1 MLQWPYQPTQKP
13 HSVQLSRCWCCSGLT
28 SPHIKNHTVHMQLSP
43 LLVLQWPYQPTQK
56 QHSVHAVKPLLV
68 LQWLYQSTQK
78 PHSAHAV
85 KSVAGVAVALPV
97 RLVVFVFPLGIVSCG
112 YLLKWRR
119 RYWLSKVGRTSA
131 VWLMFARRGLYPA
144 SLPLFVS
151 TL

>member
-1 MLQWPYQPTQKP
+1 MALPADTKTTQ
-13 HSVQLSRCWCCSGLT
+13 C
-28 SPHIKNHTVHMQLSP
+28 TVKP
-43 LLVLQWPYQPTQK
+43 LLVLQWPYQ
-56 QHSVHAVKPLLV
+56 
-68 LQWLYQSTQK
+68 STHK
-78 PHSAHAV
+78 KSHSAHAV